1 MSDLIHLPKV
11 LAVHCLMVVAICHTV
26 AAAWLFSGPLLEN
39 R

>member
-1 MSDLIHLPKV
+1 MSNMNHLPKV
-11 LAVHCLMVVAICHTV
+11 LAGHYLMVVTICHTV